1 MNNIKFLK
9 KLISVAKGKHKAD
22 IILKDSR
29 IINTF
34 NGEIERGNIAI
45 FGNKIAGVGDY
56 EKGDKI
62 IDLDG
67 DYLAP
72 GLINGHTHLESSLLH
87 PVEYARAVVPR
98 GTLTII
104 TDLHELANVSGKKG
118 INFVLNWSEK
128 LPIDIMLMAPSCVP
142 STNFETS
149 GDKISIKEIKEILP
163 HKNSLGLGEVMNF
176 PGVINGDE
184 EVLEKILLTRNKYV
198 IDGHAPGLTGK
209 NLNAYIAAGIESE
222 HESVKLEEAKE
233 KLKRGMHLMIREGST
248 EQNLKKLL
256 PLVNDDNYNRCM
268 FVTDDRTCED
278 LLNEGGIDNII
289 RKSIKL
295 GLDPI
300 RSIRL
305 STINPATYFH
315 VPYYGGIAPGY
326 FANLITFK
334 KLDDFKV
341 NLVFHHGKLVAKNG
355 SPLFKRP
362 KIPAQLNDT
371 FHVKNFKS
379 DSLNLKTKKIKN
391 GTIKYRV
398 IKIIPGQ
405 IITKKVEESLEVS
418 DNTIMPN
425 IEQDI
430 LKLIVVERH
439 KSTGNIGIGFV
450 NGFKLKKGALASSI
464 AHDSHNIICVGT
476 NNQSIM
482 RAVQKIKDLQGGL
495 IACDNNEIIASVPL
509 PIAGLLSIEPLKI
522 LNKKYKHL
530 EEAAKSLGD
539 VPIDPFA
546 LLSFL
551 ALAVIPELRLTD
563 KGYVDLTEL
572 D

>member
-9 KLISVAKGKHKAD
+9 NLISVAKGELKAD

-34 NGEIERGNIAI
+34 NGELEKGNVAI
-45 FGNKIAGVGDY
+45 FGNKIAGIGDY
-56 EKGDKI
+56 KKGDKI
-62 IDLDG
+62 INLDG

-118 INFVLNWSEK
+118 INFVLNWSDK
-128 LPIDIMLMAPSCVP
+128 LPMDIMLMAPSCVP

-149 GDKISIKEIKEILP
+149 GDKISTNEIKEILP
-163 HKNSLGLGEVMNF
+163 HKNTLGLGEVMNF

-184 EVLEKILLTRNKYV
+184 EVLEKLLLIKNKYV
-198 IDGHAPGLTGK
+198 IDGHAPGLAGK
-209 NLNAYIAAGIESE
+209 NLNAYIAAGIQSE

-233 KLKRGMHLMIREGST
+233 KLKRGMYLMIREGST
-248 EQNLKKLL
+248 EQNLEDLI
-256 PLVNDDNYNRCM
+256 PLVNDDNYHRCM

-289 RKSIKL
+289 RKSISL

-305 STINPATYFH
+305 STINPATYFQLA
-315 VPYYGGIAPGY
+315 YYGGIAPGY

-334 KLDDFKV
+334 KLNDFKV

-355 SPLFKRP
+355 SPLFERP
-362 KIPAQLNDT
+362 KLPAELNDT
-371 FHVKNFKS
+371 FHVKSFTA
-379 DSLNLKTKKIKN
+379 DLLNLKTNKIKN
-391 GTIKYRV
+391 GTIEYPI

-405 IITKKVEESLEVS
+405 IITKKGVESLKVS
-418 DNTIMPN
+418 NNTIMSN
-425 IEQDI
+425 MEQDI

-439 KSTGNIGIGFV
+439 KLTGNIGIGFV
-450 NGFKLKKGALASSI
+450 KGFKLKKGALASSI

-476 NNQSIM
+476 NNKNMM
-482 RAVQKIKDLQGGL
+482 RAVQKIIDLKGGL
-495 IACDNNEIIASVPL
+495 VASDNNEIIASVPL
-509 PIAGLLSIEPLKI
+509 PIAGLLSTESLKN
-522 LNKKYKHL
+522 LNKKYKSL
-530 EEAAKSLGD
+530 EEAANKLGD
-539 VPIDPFA
+539 VPIEPFA